1 MSGLPMRIARRILR
15 NAVLRRVV
23 RAIVVRV
30 PFLHRR
36 AQALVAQGALHQA
49 HYDAGLPV
57 TPGDLSP
64 RTAQCLA
71 ELTRARAEG
80 R

>member
-1 MSGLPMRIARRILR
+1 MSGLPMRVVRRVLRIAILRRILR
-15 NAVLRRVV
+15 AV
-23 RAIVVRV
+23 VVRV

-36 AQALVAQGALHQA
+36 AQALVAQGALRQA

-71 ELTRARAEG
+71 ELTRARAE
-80 R
+80 RR